1 MKFIRRL
8 ALAAALLPL
17 VATPVTAQRWT
28 WDLGVNGGYSWF
40 TKALDSEDTGLAED
54 VPGSSVRF
62 EPGWLVGGQLGYW
75 WGSNFGTRLN
85 FRYADRDIE
94 GNDDVQLFDHV
105 NLWGGTFDLMFR
117 LSAPRS
123 EYTGMEFLPY
133 IAAGAGLRWYNP
145 SGDDFVCQSAEDT
158 QFCGPFT
165 TGPVSFALDEDASFT
180 GLVGLGADWRIARN
194 WSIRT
199 EINDMIFKP
208 EIKLVDPTANPLVFD
223 IINEEGVS
231 KTVHEI
237 GAQIG
242 VHMLFGVPRPQVVAV
257 TPAPPPPAAPPPPP
271 PPTEEMVTVCVIDP
285 TTTGG
290 IRTESAVFVPST
302 GDTLIT
308 VNGQRVPLR
317 TATSGVIVAS
327 NASWYVSGAPL
338 VMNIGSERVEL
349 ATTGTPRMVTA
360 TDLAFLGT
368 INGLP
373 VYADADEVQDVREEL
388 AELNRAQRG
397 TDLGKLLSEHKD
409 IREDLADV
417 KVFYVPLQPTGCV
430 FQALQVQEQ
439 VRKKE
444 EQQR

>member
-1 MKFIRRL
+1 M
-8 ALAAALLPL
+8 
-17 VATPVTAQRWT
+17 
-28 WDLGVNGGYSWF
+28 
-40 TKALDSEDTGLAED
+40 
-54 VPGSSVRF
+54 
-62 EPGWLVGGQLGYW
+62 
-75 WGSNFGTRLN
+75 
-85 FRYADRDIE
+85 
-94 GNDDVQLFDHV
+94 
-105 NLWGGTFDLMFR
+105 
-117 LSAPRS
+117 
-123 EYTGMEFLPY
+123 
-133 IAAGAGLRWYNP
+133 
-145 SGDDFVCQSAEDT
+145 
-158 QFCGPFT
+158 
-165 TGPVSFALDEDASFT
+165 
-180 GLVGLGADWRIARN
+180 
-194 WSIRT
+194 
-199 EINDMIFKP
+199 
-208 EIKLVDPTANPLVFD
+208 
-223 IINEEGVS
+223 
-231 KTVHEI
+231 
-237 GAQIG
+237 
-242 VHMLFGVPRPQVVAV
+242 
-257 TPAPPPPAAPPPPP
+257 
-271 PPTEEMVTVCVIDP
+271 
-285 TTTGG
+285 
-290 IRTESAVFVPST
+290 ESAVFVPST